1 MVVWEGTMSDQELNQ
16 AEALRAFHRATRNRR
31 KYGTR
36 DAQFA
41 SVLILAATV
50 IFWLAMF
57 YIVTAEQPSFRLF

>member
-16 AEALRAFHRATRNRR
+16 AEALRAYHRATRARR

-41 SVLILAATV
+41 TMLIFVATI
-50 IFWLAMF
+50 IFWLAMY
-57 YIVTAEQPSFRLF
+57 YIATAAQPSFRLL